1 MPKVIGLAGTM
12 GSGKAVVKDYLMK
25 KYNCYYVSL
34 SSIIRAEFERRKTGF
49 SRKTLQDQ
57 GNEMRKKYGN
67 GIFAKLSIS
76 YLPRD
81 KELII
86 VDGIR
91 NPGEIEY
98 LKKEFGNK
106 FFMIGIDAP
115 QKIRFERIVKRA
127 RPSDPKTWE
136 DFVVLDERDQG
147 INEPAHGQQT
157 KACLD
162 LADFL
167 LSTEGSEQEIE
178 TKLNEISSKIMG

>member
-1 MPKVIGLAGTM
+1 MPKVIGLTGTM
-12 GSGKAVVKDYLMK
+12 GAGKAVVKEYLMK
-25 KYNCYYVSL
+25 KHNCYYVSL
-34 SSIIRAEFERRKTGF
+34 SSIIRAEFERRKVGF
-49 SRKTLQDQ
+49 SRGTLQDQ

-67 GIFAKLSIS
+67 GILAKISIS

-106 FFMIGIDAP
+106 FFMVGVDAP
-115 QKIRFERIVKRA
+115 QKTRFERVVKRA
-127 RPSDPKTWE
+127 RQSDPKSWE
-136 DFVVLDERDQG
+136 EFVALDERDQG
-147 INEPAHGQQT
+147 TSEPTYGQQT

-162 LADFL
+162 LSDFIL
-167 LSTEGSEQEIE
+167 ATDGTEQEIE
-178 TKLNEISSKIMG
+178 SKLNEINSKIMG